1 MKNWILTICCL
12 LLTMSSYANHLKGGW
27 IQYNHIGP
35 GSSPNTSRYEII
47 VRQYLDCSSSGGQI
61 DPDVFL
67 GIFNS
72 DNNSLYVNLTVPV
85 SGTDILSKG
94 TFDPCITPVPNV
106 CYRIDIYRTTVD
118 LPNNTNGYDLTVQRC
133 CRINGIMNLSPPS
146 NQVGVTYTSRIPGVR
161 NGIRVSNNSSPVFAQ
176 RDTAVVCFNAPFT
189 FDFSAVDADGD
200 SLSYSFCTGLTGGN
214 TGAGGARPQPVA
226 PPYTPLFYSNSFDAS
241 TPMGSRVQIDSK
253 TGIIQGFAPEL
264 PGDYV
269 VAVCALEF
277 RNGELI
283 GSIKKEIHI
292 TVANCQ
298 LSAAE
303 LNPEYISCDGFTLD
317 FENRSS
323 SAGINSYF
331 WDFGVPSILTDTS
344 SRPRPTYTFPDTG
357 TFTMK
362 LRVTNAGGCKDST
375 TATVRIYPGFEP
387 AFDIIGSCI
396 LNPYEFRDRTFVR
409 YGTVNSWRWEFG
421 EPTLTNDTARI
432 ANPTFSYP
440 TLGNKTIRLR
450 VTSTKGCDK
459 EITRVLQVLD
469 KPQLDLPF
477 RDTLICSIDTLELRV
492 NARGLIQWT
501 PNNRLLDARTAN
513 PRVYPTDTTV
523 YYVRVEEN
531 GCINTDSVKVNV
543 LPFITVRLGLDTSI
557 CSTDSIQLRP
567 ESEALQFLWTPSI
580 GLSNPNTKN
589 PLAAPLTSTGYRVTA
604 NLGKCQDS
612 DSIFIRVTPYPQ
624 VTVSGDRTICFGE
637 QTTLQASI
645 VASSFQW
652 RPNNAMLNAQTL
664 NPSVAPSRT
673 TAYIL
678 EVSDTLGCPKS
689 VTDTVIVTVRPP
701 VNAFAGRDTAVVR
714 NQPLQLQ
721 ASGGVAYRWSPTLGL
736 NNSLIADPIATLN
749 TSQDS
754 IRYFVTVSDEAG
766 CTGTDD
772 IWVRIFQTEPD
783 LFVPTGFTPNGDGR
797 NDILRAIPVGISRF
811 DHFRIYN
818 RVGQLIFQTTDPS
831 RGWDGTIGGQPQPA
845 GTYVFTAQGED
856 YRGRSIFRKG
866 TTVLIR

>member
-1 MKNWILTICCL
+1 MRNWILTICCFL
-12 LLTMSSYANHLKGGW
+12 ITASSFANHLKGGW

-35 GSSPNTSRYEII
+35 GSAPNTSRYEII

-61 DPDVFL
+61 DADVFL

-94 TFDPCITPVPNV
+94 TFDPCITPIPNV

-118 LPNNTNGYDLTVQRC
+118 LPNNNNGYDLTVQRC

-161 NGIRVSNNSSPVFAQ
+161 NGVRVSNNSSPAFAQ

-200 SLSYSFCTGLTGGN
+200 SLSYAFCTGLTGGN
-214 TGAGGARPQPVA
+214 IGAGGARPQPVS
-226 PPYTPLFYSNSFDAS
+226 PPYTPLFYSNGFDA
-241 TPMGSRVQIDSK
+241 GSPLGGRVEIDSK
-253 TGIIQGFAPEL
+253 TGIIRGIAPDL

-331 WDFGVPSILTDTS
+331 WDFGVPNILTDTS
-344 SRPRPTYTFPDTG
+344 TRPRPTYTFPDTG

-387 AFDIIGSCI
+387 QFDIIGSCI

-409 YGTVNSWRWEFG
+409 YGTVNTWRWDFG
-421 EPTLTNDTARI
+421 EPSLSNDTSRI
-432 ANPTFSYP
+432 ANPVFSYP

-459 EITRVLQVLD
+459 EITRTLRVLD

-492 NARGLIQWT
+492 NARGIIQWS
-501 PNNRLLDARTAN
+501 PNNRLIDARTAN

-531 GCINTDSVKVNV
+531 GCINTDSIKVNV
-543 LPFITVRLGLDTSI
+543 LPFITVRLGADTGI
-557 CSTDSIQLRP
+557 CRTDSIQLRP
-567 ESEALQFLWTPSI
+567 VSEALQFQWSPAI
-580 GLSNPNTKN
+580 GLSNPTIKN
-589 PLAAPLTSTGYRVTA
+589 PLAAPLISTGYRVTA

-624 VTVSGDRTICFGE
+624 VNVSPDRTICFGE
-637 QTTLQASI
+637 QTTLQGSI
-645 VASSFQW
+645 VASSFNW
-652 RPNNAMLNAQTL
+652 SPNNAMLNAQSLT
-664 NPSVAPSRT
+664 PTVAPSRT
-673 TAYIL
+673 TAYVL
-678 EVSDTLGCPKS
+678 EVRDTLGCPKS
-689 VTDTVIVTVRPP
+689 VTDTVVISVRPP
-701 VNAFAGRDTAVVR
+701 VPAFAGRDTAVVR

-721 ASGGVAYRWSPTLGL
+721 ASGGVAYRWNPPLGL
-736 NNSLIADPIATLN
+736 NNSLIADPIASLN
-749 TSQDS
+749 TSLDS
-754 IRYFVTVSDEAG
+754 IRYIVTVTDEAG
-766 CTGTDD
+766 CIGTDD
-772 IWVRIFQTEPD
+772 IWVRIFQTDPD
-783 LFVPTGFTPNGDGR
+783 IFVPTGFTPNGDGR
-797 NDILRAIPVGISRF
+797 NDLLRAIPVGISRF

-818 RVGQLIFQTTDPS
+818 RVGQLIFQTSDPS

-856 YRGRSIFRKG
+856 YRGRPIFRKG

>member
-1 MKNWILTICCL
+1 MRHWILTICCFL
-12 LLTMSSYANHLKGGW
+12 ITASSFANHLKGGW
-27 IQYNHIGP
+27 IQYNYVGP
-35 GSSPNTSRYEII
+35 GGSPNSSRYEII
-47 VRQYLDCSSSGGQI
+47 VRQYLDCSASGQQI
-61 DPDVFL
+61 DAIINL

-72 DNNSLYVNLTVPV
+72 DNNTLFQSISVPL
-85 SGTDILSKG
+85 SGTDILNKR
-94 TFDPCITPVPNV
+94 TFDPCISPTPTV
-106 CYRIDIYRTTVD
+106 CYRIDIYRVTVD
-118 LPNNTNGYDLTVQRC
+118 LPANNTGFDLTVQRC
-133 CRINGIMNLSPPS
+133 CRINGIMNLSSPS
-146 NQVGVTYTSRIPGVR
+146 NQVGVTYTSKIPGVN
-161 NGIRVSNNSSPVFAQ
+161 NGVRVSNNSSPVFAQ
-176 RDTAVVCFNAPFT
+176 RDTAVVCFNTPFT

-200 SLSYSFCTGLTGGN
+200 SLSYTFCTGLNGGGQN
-214 TGAGGARPQPVA
+214 NPVPQPVA
-226 PPYTPLFYSNSFDAS
+226 PPYSPVFYSTGYDAS
-241 TPMGSRVQIDSK
+241 SPLGGRVQIDSK
-253 TGIIQGFAPEL
+253 TGIIQGFAPDL

-277 RNGELI
+277 RNGLLI

-298 LSAAE
+298 LSAAR
-303 LNPEYISCDGFTLD
+303 LDPDYISCDGFTLD
-317 FENRSS
+317 FENRST

-331 WDFGVPSILTDTS
+331 WDFGVPNIVSDTS

-409 YGTVNSWRWEFG
+409 YGAVNSWQWDFG

-432 ANPTFSYP
+432 ANPSFLYP
-440 TLGNKTIRLR
+440 TLGTKTIRLR

-459 EITRVLQVLD
+459 EITRTIQVLD

-492 NARGLIQWT
+492 NARGLIQWS
-501 PNNRLLDARTAN
+501 PNNRLIDARTAN

-543 LPFITVRLGLDTSI
+543 LPFITVRLGADTGI
-557 CSTDSIQLRP
+557 CRTDSIQLRP
-567 ESEALQFLWTPSI
+567 VSEALQFLWTPSI
-580 GLSNPNTKN
+580 GLSNPNAKN

-612 DSIFIRVTPYPQ
+612 DSIFIRVTPYPE
-624 VTVSGDRTICFGE
+624 VNVSGDRTICFGE

-645 VASSFQW
+645 IASSFQW

-664 NPSVAPSRT
+664 TPTVAPSRT

-678 EVSDTLGCPKS
+678 EVSDTLGCPKL
-689 VTDTVIVTVRPP
+689 VTDTVLITVRPP
-701 VNAFAGRDTAVVR
+701 VSAFAGRDTAVVR

-721 ASGGVAYRWSPTLGL
+721 ASGGTAYRWSPTLGL

-754 IRYFVTVSDEAG
+754 IRYIVTVTDEAG
-766 CTGTDD
+766 CTATDD

-783 LFVPTGFTPNGDGR
+783 LFVPTAFTPNRDGR
-797 NDILRAIPVGISRF
+797 NDVLRAIPVGISRF

-856 YRGRSIFRKG
+856 YRGRPIFRKG

>member
-1 MKNWILTICCL
+1 MRNWILTICCFL
-12 LLTMSSYANHLKGGW
+12 ITASSFANHLKGGW
-27 IQYNHIGP
+27 IQYNYLGP
-35 GSSPNTSRYEII
+35 STTPNTSRYEII
-47 VRQYLDCSSSGGQI
+47 VRQYLDCNASGQQI
-61 DPDVFL
+61 DATVIL

-72 DNNSLYVNLTVPV
+72 DNNSLFQSITVPL
-85 SGTDILSKG
+85 SGTDILNKG
-94 TFDPCITPVPNV
+94 FFDPCITPVPVV
-106 CYRIDIYRTTVD
+106 CYRIDIYRVTVE
-118 LPNNTNGYDLTVQRC
+118 LPDNNTGFDLTVQRC

-146 NQVGVTYTSRIPGVR
+146 NQVGVTYTSKIPGLN
-161 NGIRVSNNSSPVFAQ
+161 NGRRVSNNSSPVFAQ
-176 RDTAVVCFNAPFT
+176 RDTAVVCFNTPFT

-200 SLSYSFCTGLTGGN
+200 SLVYTFCTGLTGGGQGN
-214 TGAGGARPQPVA
+214 PVPQPVA
-226 PPYTPLFYSNSFDAS
+226 PPYSPLFYSAGFDAS
-241 TPMGSRVQIDSK
+241 APLGGRVQIDSK
-253 TGIIQGFAPEL
+253 TGIIQGFAPDL

-277 RNGELI
+277 RDGQLI

-298 LSAAE
+298 LSAAK
-303 LNPEYISCDGFTLD
+303 LDPDYISCDGFTLE
-317 FENRSS
+317 FENRSP

-331 WDFGVPSILTDTS
+331 WDFGVPNITRDTS
-344 SRPRPTYTFPDTG
+344 SLPRPTFTFPDTG

-409 YGTVNSWRWEFG
+409 YGTVNTWQWDFG
-421 EPTLTNDTARI
+421 EPTVTNDTARI
-432 ANPTFSYP
+432 ANPSFRYP
-440 TLGNKTIRLR
+440 TLGSKTVRLR

-459 EITRVLQVLD
+459 EITRTLQVLD
-469 KPQLDLPF
+469 IPQLDLPF
-477 RDTLICSIDTLELRV
+477 RDTLICSIDTLELKV
-492 NARGLIQWT
+492 NARGIIQWT
-501 PNNRLLDARTAN
+501 PNLRLIDGGSTN

-531 GCINTDSVKVNV
+531 GCINTDSVRVNV
-543 LPFITVRLGLDTSI
+543 LPFITVRLGADTGI
-557 CSTDSIQLRP
+557 CRTDSIQLKP
-567 ESEALQFLWTPSI
+567 VSEALQYVWTPSI
-580 GLSNPNTKN
+580 GLSNPNAKN

-637 QTTLQASI
+637 QATLQGTI
-645 VASSFQW
+645 IASSFQW
-652 RPNNAMLNAQTL
+652 SPNNAMLNAQTL
-664 NPSVAPSRT
+664 TPTVSPSRT
-673 TAYIL
+673 TAYVL
-678 EVSDTLGCPKS
+678 EVSDTLGCPKP
-689 VTDTVIVTVRPP
+689 VTDTVVITVRPP
-701 VNAFAGRDTAVVR
+701 VPAFAGRDTAVVR

-754 IRYFVTVSDEAG
+754 LRYIVTVTDEAG

-856 YRGRSIFRKG
+856 YRGRPIFRKG